1 MNASLLKLELAR
13 TAHLL
18 HALHGVPQD
27 RVWHAE
33 GDVAIHT
40 QMVRDALEQI
50 DEFKALSERDQNV
63 LRLGAAL
70 HDVGKVSTTREENGR
85 IIAPHHSPRGME
97 MVQHLWWREGYHM
110 SPEDRRTVLALI
122 RYHGRPLHGQERLYA
137 HVAAASVVVPIKLV
151 ALIAEADVR
160 GRICPDADEL
170 LLKIELFREAGR
182 ELGCYETP
190 RAWANPHAR
199 WRFLQDRTADLSFE
213 AYNDRTFHVHML
225 SGLPGTGKS
234 TVAKKLGLPVV
245 SRDELRDKA
254 GLDPADRSDQGRV
267 SQLFQETLKT
277 YLRRKESCVI
287 DGTNLLR
294 NLRGNTIDMCA
305 NYGAEVTLHHFDRDR
320 QTVFTQN
327 KAREAVVP
335 ERVIERMA
343 EGMEFPESMESH
355 HLNHG

>member
-1 MNASLLKLELAR
+1 MTPLLD
-13 TAHLL
+13 
-18 HALHGVPQD
+18 ALRGVSQD
-27 RVWHAE
+27 GVWHAE

-40 QMVRDALEQI
+40 QMVRDALEAI
-50 DEFKALSERDQNV
+50 DEFKSLSEREQNV
-63 LRLGAAL
+63 LRLAAAL
-70 HDVGKVSTTREENGR
+70 HDVGKVNTTREENGH

-97 MVQHLWWREGYHM
+97 MVQHLWWMEGYQM
-110 SPEDRRTVLALI
+110 SPDDRRAVLALI

-137 HVAAASVVVPIKLV
+137 HVAATSVVVPIRMV

-160 GRICPDADEL
+160 GRICPDADDL
-170 LLKIELFREAGR
+170 LLNIELFREAAR
-182 ELGCYETP
+182 ELCCYETP
-190 RAWANPHAR
+190 RVWTNPHAR
-199 WRFLQDRTADLSFE
+199 WRFLQDRAADLSFE
-213 AYNDRTFHVHML
+213 AYNDRTFQVHMF

-234 TVAKKLGLPVV
+234 TIAKKLGIPVV

-254 GLDPADRSDQGRV
+254 GLDPADRSDQGRA

-277 YLRRKESCVI
+277 YLRRRESCLI

-320 QTVFTQN
+320 QTVFVQN

-335 ERVIERMA
+335 EQVIERMA
-343 EGMEFPESMESH
+343 EGMEFPCPTEAH
-355 HLNHG
+355 HLVHH